1 MKSIKRNS
9 ADNHNQQNNDNNQ
22 FFALIHSVTLNFG
35 QKYNNLCRLLEKYYG
50 NKGNITRAID
60 DISFDVA
67 EGEYIGIMGASG
79 SGKTTLLN
87 CISTIDSATAGHIY
101 LEGEDLTTLKSAQ
114 LEQFRREKLGFIF
127 QDFNLLDTLTAFEN
141 IALALTIMKVPTKE
155 IEPRV
160 QKVAELLNITDVLS
174 KHPYQMSGGQRQ
186 RVASARAIVT
196 NPSMVLADE
205 PTGALDSKS
214 ARMLLESFR
223 KLNEEMNATILMVTH
238 DAFTA
243 SYCKRILFIKDGKLF
258 NELIRGTESR
268 KEFFDRIMDV
278 IALLG
283 GDLNAE

>member
-1 MKSIKRNS
+1 MKN
-9 ADNHNQQNNDNNQ
+9 
-22 FFALIHSVTLNFG
+22 TL
-35 QKYNNLCRLLEKYYG
+35 KVEHLEKYYG

-268 KEFFDRIMDV
+268 KEFFDRIMEV